1 MNSLERVVAA
11 MKNTE
16 PDRIPFDLGSS
27 LVTGITKTA
36 YINLARAMG
45 EDPGE
50 IEFYDTVQQL
60 PVLSES
66 IIEKLEVDVRGVIP
80 NFVRRN
86 PPVEDVSG
94 VPTFMDE
101 YGVKWTKSEGA
112 GYFSVAES
120 PFRKELSAEAIDDFP
135 WPDPKD
141 PALIAGLAEQA
152 RSYHDRGYAVIMDSL
167 CAGLFEMCCRVR
179 GTEQFYMD
187 MAMEP
192 DVAGKLLD
200 KFVELKIGFYEAAA
214 ESIGP
219 YIQFVREG
227 DDMAG
232 QEALLFSPRMY
243 HDLLKPRHRQLF
255 EAQKRLFPQPFYCF
269 FHSDGAIWNLIPTFI
284 EIGVDVLNPVQLT
297 AKDMDADHLKAE
309 FGKDLRLWGGGVDTQ
324 HVLPHAT
331 PDEVKAEVKSRVA
344 SMAGG
349 GGYIFGGVHN
359 IQDDVPPENVLA
371 MMDAFREV
379 REY

>member
-1 MNSLERVVAA
+1 MNSLERVLAA
-11 MKNTE
+11 MDNKE

-36 YINLARAMG
+36 YINLARALG
-45 EDPGE
+45 EDTGE
-50 IEFYDTVQQL
+50 IVFYDTVQQL
-60 PVLSES
+60 PELPES
-66 IIEKLEVDVRGVIP
+66 MVEKLEIDIRGIIP
-80 NFVRRN
+80 NFVRKN
-86 PPVEDVSG
+86 PPVEIING
-94 VPTFMDE
+94 LPTFTDE
-101 YGVKWTKSEGA
+101 YGVKWTMPEDA

-120 PFRKELSAEAIDDFP
+120 PFSKELTAEAIDAFP

-141 PALIAGLAEQA
+141 PALLEGLEEQA
-152 RSYHDRGYAVIMDSL
+152 RDYHERGFAVIMDSL
-167 CAGLFEMCCRVR
+167 CAGIFEMACRVR

-192 DVAGKLLD
+192 EVAGKLLD

-214 ESIGP
+214 EKVGP
-219 YIQFVREG
+219 YIQFIREG

-243 HDLLKPRHRQLF
+243 HELLKPRHQQLF

-284 EIGVDVLNPVQLT
+284 EAGVDVLNPVQLT
-297 AKDMDADHLKAE
+297 AKDMDADNLKAE
-309 FGKDLRLWGGGVDTQ
+309 FGDKLRFWGGGINTQ
-324 HVLPHAT
+324 GTLPNGT
-331 PDEVKAEVKSRVA
+331 PDEVKAEVKKRVA
-344 SMAGG
+344 SLAKG
-349 GGYIFGGVHN
+349 GGYIFGTVHN

-371 MMDAFREV
+371 MMEALREV